1 MDLWVHYLNFVSQ
14 STKGQIDGPEVMR
27 SLFERA
33 VSSAGEEFRADKLW
47 DAYIDWEKNQGQL
60 QRVTALYDRVFYV
73 PTQNYSQNFEK
84 FKQHIN
90 SNPIAAVLC
99 TEELLKLRA
108 EVAAAPPGLSS
119 AEVEPLI
126 SVTSSSA
133 NPPGVDGDADADEV
147 APGTEN
153 LTIPGAESSVTSQD
167 DAETI
172 AIREKVIAARQKVFT
187 ALGEEVRKRW
197 TFEEAI
203 KRPYFH
209 VKPLERVQLKNW
221 REYLDFEIGNGDHR
235 RVVILF
241 ERCVIA
247 CALYEDFWQRFASY
261 MEAHDVEACRHVY
274 ERACTI
280 HLPRKPSIHLA
291 WAAFEEQQGN
301 AAKASEILAE
311 LDKGVPGII
320 IVKLKRVNLERRR
333 GNFEVT
339 CTLYEETMNET
350 SDQELATFFAIRYSR
365 FLAKVMGNV
374 EKAREVLKIALE
386 KDKDN
391 KRLYLQL
398 LDVELSSFPLK
409 EEKVLEVFDLVR
421 DSELNTEVK
430 QGFSQRQVEFLEDFS
445 ADITKIMAAQ
455 ENHARL
461 YKGKSSLIP
470 LTGSKRS
477 QEGDGS
483 DIKSK
488 VSKTEDGIVDSS
500 QHATSTA
507 LTGAETYDASYPSAA
522 AYSAAASAYNYSTP
536 LQSQWA
542 AYSAAQP
549 NAYSYSQWY
558 QQYGAAY
565 GHAHQ
570 TATQ

>member
-1 MDLWVHYLNFVSQ
+1 M
-14 STKGQIDGPEVMR
+14 
-27 SLFERA
+27 
-33 VSSAGEEFRADKLW
+33 SSAGEEFRADKLW

-483 DIKSK
+483 SDIKSK

-565 GHAHQ
+565 GHPHQ